1 MTVQSTKN
9 AFATA
14 VGSACHCLPLL
25 GGSPM
30 NESHADQ
37 ASPLEQAI
45 PPIIPES
52 DQQWSPSG
60 SLTLF

>member
-52 DQQWSPSG
+52 D
-60 SLTLF
+60 